1 MPAVILVFPPEGC
14 KFLGSFCLTWALREI
29 SAARGQL
36 PANKTRVLTVGVQG
50 AAGHKVIKHPKKCGW
65 GSTASACSIL
75 CQFLPGNKPQPQ
87 LATLCSSFTK
97 LPWHG
102 GELSFSLYWTWAF
115 PFLYIYIY
123 RTGWWVPQFYVLE
136 AEKCVPFSVFYHGVD
151 LRLVWITQTDKQKMI
166 SFTVCKSDDMD
177 GEKK

>member
-1 MPAVILVFPPEGC
+1 MEES
-14 KFLGSFCLTWALREI
+14 FLSL
-29 SAARGQL
+29 
-36 PANKTRVLTVGVQG
+36 
-50 AAGHKVIKHPKKCGW
+50 
-65 GSTASACSIL
+65 
-75 CQFLPGNKPQPQ
+75 
-87 LATLCSSFTK
+87 FT
-97 LPWHG
+97 G
-102 GELSFSLYWTWAF
+102 TWAF
-115 PFLYIYIY
+115 PFLYIYKKACSIYIY